1 MFAAEVFA
9 AEVFPQKCLP
19 HKCVRQQKSAQ
30 QVMGFHTVSTIVSL
44 VKFGVGLALMIFL
57 RVPLQSPARVYD
69 F

>member
-19 HKCVRQQKSAQ
+19 HKCVGQQKSAQ

-44 VKFGVGLALMIFL
+44 EKFGVGMI
-57 RVPLQSPARVYD
+57 R
-69 F
+69 